1 MPTQCRA
8 VTAGTSDYVQLAADV
23 NGPVTI
29 TFNNISGNSMRV
41 IGERDTAP
49 LAANTT
55 YALFASQSGACIKVR
70 ADPSKT
76 WILANTGGVSCT
88 FTMDW

>member
-1 MPTQCRA
+1 MPTQCRSI
-8 VTAGTSDYVQLAADV
+8 TAGTSTYVRLAADV
-23 NGPVTI
+23 SGRVTI
-29 TFNNISGNSMRV
+29 TFNNISGNSLRV
-41 IGERDTAP
+41 LGERDTEP

-55 YALFASQSGACIKVR
+55 YALFASQSGACIKVQ